1 MKKKIITYEEVEISK
16 ELRKECIEYLEAN
29 KMEMYFDYRD
39 ELSVEQAQKIING
52 ELFEV
57 QDEIWENSLDYIC
70 NMEFEQ
76 IKNMKNEI
84 DGLDEIEDSELRE
97 EFLDYL
103 GVDTNMK
110 QLLNNTTVRMRI
122 VLHSNYEGFLA
133 LEREGM
139 KNDYIKQIYKLLK
152 NNVNQKSFEDEVLN
166 SMMYTQ
172 FIFYG
177 NVNLG
182 DIYEYNFKDWKKI
195 TIQPNCMCGLFDTW
209 NGSGSILEVKLN
221 KPITIKRQ
229 HGETKYDDVSILID
243 EANKYSVEE
252 VYGLCGIN
260 DLDFELK

>member
-1 MKKKIITYEEVEISK
+1 MKKKIVTYEEVEISK
-16 ELRKECIEYLEAN
+16 ELKKECIEYLEAN

-70 NMEFEQ
+70 NIEFEQ

-84 DGLDEIEDSELRE
+84 DGLDEIENSELRE

-103 GVDTNMK
+103 GVDMNMK

-122 VLHSNYEGFLA
+122 VLHSNYEGFSA
-133 LEREGM
+133 VEGEGM
-139 KNDYIKQIYKLLK
+139 KSDYIKQIYKLLT
-152 NNVNQKSFEDEVLN
+152 NHIDRESFKHEVLN
-166 SMMYTQ
+166 SMCYTQ

-182 DIYEYNFKDWKKI
+182 DIHEYDFENWKKI
-195 TIQPNCMCGLFDTW
+195 TIQPDCIGGLFDSW
-209 NGSGSILEVKLN
+209 NGSGSTLEVKLN

-229 HGETKYDDVSILID
+229 HGETEYDKVSILID
-243 EANKYSVEE
+243 EANSYSVQET
-252 VYGLCGIN
+252 YGLGGIN
-260 DLDFELK
+260 DLNFKLK